1 MDKDF
6 LIPDPIANDKQGKRF
21 FHLDLPDLTVTE
33 LQDEIWALQPHLWK
47 LKDEHWLRERVSK
60 LEGELVKRRGYAGHK
75 FSRRQPTRESYTISL
90 K

>member
-6 LIPDPIANDKQGKRF
+6 LIPDPLASDKQF
-21 FHLDLPDLTVTE
+21 EWFHHLDLPDLKVSE

-60 LEGELVKRRGYAGHK
+60 LVGELVKRRGYAGYK